1 VIKKL
6 KPLEEQRRRL
16 GEIKSATTRTMPS
29 KLKKAIGAV
38 KDQTSISLAKVAN
51 GATGGGDLTT
61 LEVAI
66 LKATSHDE
74 EVPIDDRLVT
84 EILGIISSKKSHA
97 ASCAA
102 AIGRRIGRTRNWIVA
117 LKSLVLVLRIFQDGD
132 PYFPREVLHAMKRGA
147 KILNLSSFRDDSNSC
162 PWDFTAFVRTFA
174 LYLDER
180 LDCFL
185 TGKLQR
191 RYTNREQTGRISTN
205 STTRSR
211 FNPKAGI
218 KSHEPAVRDMK
229 PVMLLDKITYWQKLL
244 DRAIATRP
252 TGDAKANR
260 LVKMSLYAVMQESFD
275 LYRDISDGLA
285 LLLDSF
291 FHLQYQSC
299 INAFQACVRASKQ
312 FEELN
317 AFYDLSKSIGI
328 GRTSEYPSIQKIS
341 LELLETLQEFLKD
354 QSSFPASSGLY
365 PSPNSFLPPPPSSKD
380 SAVSSS
386 LDFGDSTIDTSER
399 YSDYGSFRSTS
410 LEDLMSRTEA
420 GTSSPPMS
428 CHSEPYGG
436 GRDDPNGNNFDTVS
450 TKSLPNN
457 PSVSASNL
465 ILDLL
470 SLDDVSNT
478 AEAEDVEDKKK
489 QDDSKAETFDPW
501 EALMLRD
508 DPKKKI
514 ETIEEEPSTAED
526 HQRDS
531 GNWLLAL
538 EETATQVQ
546 GNNSMAIVP
555 FGLDDPMPAF
565 QAATDQYN
573 PFLEEPVAQLAT
585 AGEPMITF
593 GGLALTGFQPEPTFQ
608 VNVPDDFEPSSTP
621 TFKATETLP
630 MKCDPFTTFESFGF
644 GETFSENGGV
654 NQQSVLQEQQIW
666 LQNQKKII
674 AKHLS

>member
-1 VIKKL
+1 
-6 KPLEEQRRRL
+6 
-16 GEIKSATTRTMPS
+16 MPS

-74 EVPIDDRLVT
+74 EVPIDDRLVS

-191 RYTNREQTGRISTN
+191 RSTNRDQTGKIST
-205 STTRSR
+205 SKSR
-211 FNPKAGI
+211 FNPKTGI

-229 PVMLLDKITYWQKLL
+229 PVMLLDKITYWQRLL

-252 TGDAKANR
+252 TGDAKSNK
-260 LVKMSLYAVMQESFD
+260 LVKMSLYAVLQESFD

-299 INAFQACVRASKQ
+299 IHAFQACVRASKQ

-317 AFYDLSKSIGI
+317 GFYDLCKSNGI

-354 QSSFPASSGLY
+354 QSSFPASAGLY
-365 PSPNSFLPPPPSSKD
+365 PSPNSLLPPPPSSKD
-380 SAVSSS
+380 SVVSSS

-399 YSDYGSFRSTS
+399 YSDCGSFRSTS

-436 GRDDPNGNNFDTVS
+436 VRDDPNGNNFDTVS

-457 PSVSASNL
+457 SSVSAFNL
-465 ILDLL
+465 TLDLL
-470 SLDDVSNT
+470 SLDDVNNT
-478 AEAEDVEDKKK
+478 AEANDVQDKKRE
-489 QDDSKAETFDPW
+489 DSKAETFDPW

-508 DPKKKI
+508 DPSKKT
-514 ETIEEEPSTAED
+514 ETIPEETFISEE
-526 HQRDS
+526 QRDS

-546 GNNSMAIVP
+546 DNNPMAIVP
-555 FGLDDPMPAF
+555 FGLNDPMPAF
-565 QAATDQYN
+565 QDAMDQYN
-573 PFLEEPVAQLAT
+573 PFLEEPVAQLAAAGAT
-585 AGEPMITF
+585 GEPITTF
-593 GGLALTGFQPEPTFQ
+593 NPLAMTEFQPEPTFQ
-608 VNVPDDFEPSSTP
+608 VNAPEDFEPSSTP
-621 TFKATETLP
+621 TFKATGILP
-630 MKCDPFTTFESFGF
+630 VKGDPFADPFESFGF
-644 GETFSENGGV
+644 GDTFSENGGV
-654 NQQSVLQEQQIW
+654 HEQSVLQEQHLW
-666 LQNQKKII
+666 LQNQNKIL
-674 AKHLS
+674 AKHLN

>member
-1 VIKKL
+1 
-6 KPLEEQRRRL
+6 
-16 GEIKSATTRTMPS
+16 MPS

-38 KDQTSISLAKVAN
+38 KDQTSISFAKVAN

-191 RYTNREQTGRISTN
+191 RYTIRDQTGRISTN
-205 STTRSR
+205 TTNSRSR
-211 FNPKAGI
+211 FNPKTGI

-229 PVMLLDKITYWQKLL
+229 PVMLLDKITYWQRLL

-252 TGDAKANR
+252 TGDAKANK
-260 LVKMSLYAVMQESFD
+260 LVKMSLYAVMQETFD

-299 INAFQACVRASKQ
+299 IHAFQACVRASKQ

-317 AFYDLSKSIGI
+317 RFYDICKSIGI

-365 PSPNSFLPPPPSSKD
+365 PSPNSLLPPPPSSKD

-465 ILDLL
+465 TLDLL

-478 AEAEDVEDKKK
+478 AEAKDVEDKKK

-508 DPKKKI
+508 DPRKKI
-514 ETIEEEPSTAED
+514 EAIQEEPSTSED
-526 HQRDS
+526 QRDS

-538 EETATQVQ
+538 EVTATQVQ
-546 GNNSMAIVP
+546 DNNSMAIVP

-565 QAATDQYN
+565 QAAMDQYN
-573 PFLEEPVAQLAT
+573 PFLEEPVAELA
-585 AGEPMITF
+585 AAEEPMTTF
-593 GGLALTGFQPEPTFQ
+593 SALALTEFQPEPTFQ
-608 VNVPDDFEPSSTP
+608 VNVPEDFEPSSTP
-621 TFKATETLP
+621 TFKATGTLP
-630 MKCDPFTTFESFGF
+630 VECDPFTTFESTFGF
-644 GETFSENGGV
+644 GETLSENGGV
-654 NQQSVLQEQQIW
+654 NQQSVLQEQQLW

>member
-1 VIKKL
+1 
-6 KPLEEQRRRL
+6 
-16 GEIKSATTRTMPS
+16 MPS

-74 EVPIDDRLVT
+74 EVPIDDRLVS

-191 RYTNREQTGRISTN
+191 RYTNRDQTGRISSN
-205 STTRSR
+205 SNTSRSR
-211 FNPKAGI
+211 FNTKTAI

-229 PVMLLDKITYWQKLL
+229 PVMLLDKITYWQRLL

-252 TGDAKANR
+252 TGDAKSNK
-260 LVKMSLYAVMQESFD
+260 LVKMSLYAVVQESFD

-299 INAFQACVRASKQ
+299 IHAFQASVRASKQ

-317 AFYDLSKSIGI
+317 GFYDLCKSNGV

-354 QSSFPASSGLY
+354 QSSFPASAGLY
-365 PSPNSFLPPPPSSKD
+365 PSPNSLLPPPPSSKD
-380 SAVSSS
+380 SMVSSS

-428 CHSEPYGG
+428 CHSEPYGYAG

-450 TKSLPNN
+450 TKSLPND
-457 PSVSASNL
+457 PSVSASSQTF
-465 ILDLL
+465 DLL
-470 SLDDVSNT
+470 SLDDVNNT
-478 AEAEDVEDKKK
+478 AEAKDVKDKK
-489 QDDSKAETFDPW
+489 QDDSKAEKSFDPW

-508 DPKKKI
+508 DPMKKI
-514 ETIEEEPSTAED
+514 ETTTDEPSISED
-526 HQRDS
+526 QRDS

-546 GNNSMAIVP
+546 DNNSMAIVP
-555 FGLDDPMPAF
+555 FGLADPMPVF
-565 QAATDQYN
+565 QDAMDQYN
-573 PFLEEPVAQLAT
+573 PFLEEPVAQLAA
-585 AGEPMITF
+585 AGELLTTF
-593 GGLALTGFQPEPTFQ
+593 NPLAVTEFQPKPTFQ
-608 VNVPDDFEPSSTP
+608 VNVPEDFEPSSTP
-621 TFKATETLP
+621 TFKAAGVLP
-630 MKCDPFTTFESFGF
+630 VKGDPFTTFENFGF
-644 GETFSENGGV
+644 VDTFSENGGV
-654 NQQSVLQEQQIW
+654 HDQSVLQEQQLW
-666 LQNQKKII
+666 LQNQNKIL
-674 AKHLS
+674 AKHLN

>member
-1 VIKKL
+1 
-6 KPLEEQRRRL
+6 
-16 GEIKSATTRTMPS
+16 MPS

-74 EVPIDDRLVT
+74 EVPIDDRLVS

-97 ASCAA
+97 AACAA

-132 PYFPREVLHAMKRGA
+132 PYFPREVLHAMKRGS

-191 RYTNREQTGRISTN
+191 RYTNLDQTGKISA
-205 STTRSR
+205 STTYRSR
-211 FNPKAGI
+211 FNPRTGI

-229 PVMLLDKITYWQKLL
+229 PVMLLDKITYWQRLL

-252 TGDAKANR
+252 TGDAKSNK
-260 LVKMSLYAVMQESFD
+260 LVKMSLYAVVQESFD

-285 LLLDSF
+285 ILLDSF

-299 INAFQACVRASKQ
+299 MHAFQACVRASKQ

-317 AFYDLSKSIGI
+317 GFYDLCKSNGV

-354 QSSFPASSGLY
+354 QSSFPASTGMY
-365 PSPNSFLPPPPSSKD
+365 PSPNSLLPPPHSSKD
-380 SAVSSS
+380 STVSSS

-428 CHSEPYGG
+428 CHSEPHGG

-457 PSVSASNL
+457 PYVSASNL
-465 ILDLL
+465 ALDLVL
-470 SLDDVSNT
+470 LDDVNADKT
-478 AEAEDVEDKKK
+478 KDVEEEKKK
-489 QDDSKAETFDPW
+489 QEDSKAETFDPW

-508 DPKKKI
+508 DRRKSI
-514 ETIEEEPSTAED
+514 ETIPEETSTSED
-526 HQRDS
+526 QTDS

-546 GNNSMAIVP
+546 DDNSMAIVP

-565 QAATDQYN
+565 QATMDPYN
-573 PFLEEPVAQLAT
+573 PFLEEPAATLPEFEPLAA
-585 AGEPMITF
+585 AGPTRELMTTF
-593 GGLALTGFQPEPTFQ
+593 SALAVTEPTFQ
-608 VNVPDDFEPSSTP
+608 VHIPEDFEPSSTP
-621 TFKATETLP
+621 TFKAALP
-630 MKCDPFTTFESFGF
+630 TKCDPFVTFESFGF
-644 GETFSENGGV
+644 GDTFSENGV
-654 NQQSVLQEQQIW
+654 VHQQAVLQEQQLW
-666 LQNQKKII
+666 LQNQNKII
-674 AKHLS
+674 AKHLN

>member
-1 VIKKL
+1 
-6 KPLEEQRRRL
+6 
-16 GEIKSATTRTMPS
+16 MPS

-74 EVPIDDRLVT
+74 EVPIDDRLVS

-147 KILNLSSFRDDSNSC
+147 KILNLSTFRDDSNSC

-191 RYTNREQTGRISTN
+191 RYTNRDQTGRNSN
-205 STTRSR
+205 STSRSR
-211 FNPKAGI
+211 FNPKTGI
-218 KSHEPAVRDMK
+218 KSHEQAVRDMK
-229 PVMLLDKITYWQKLL
+229 PVMLLDKITYWQRLL
-244 DRAIATRP
+244 DRAITTRP
-252 TGDAKANR
+252 TGDARSNK
-260 LVKMSLYAVMQESFD
+260 LVKMSLYAVVQESFD

-299 INAFQACVRASKQ
+299 IHAFQACVRASKQ

-317 AFYDLSKSIGI
+317 GFFDLCKSNGI

-354 QSSFPASSGLY
+354 QSSFPASAGLY
-365 PSPNSFLPPPPSSKD
+365 PSPNSLLLPPPSSKD

-399 YSDYGSFRSTS
+399 YSDYGSFHSTS

-436 GRDDPNGNNFDTVS
+436 GREDPNGNNFDTVS

-457 PSVSASNL
+457 PSVSASDL
-465 ILDLL
+465 TLDLV
-470 SLDDVSNT
+470 SLDDVNHT
-478 AEAEDVEDKKK
+478 AETKHVEDKNH
-489 QDDSKAETFDPW
+489 DDSKAETFDPW

-508 DPKKKI
+508 DPRKKI
-514 ETIEEEPSTAED
+514 ETIPEEPSTSED
-526 HQRDS
+526 QRDS

-546 GNNSMAIVP
+546 DNNSMAIVP

-565 QAATDQYN
+565 QAAVDQYN
-573 PFLEEPVAQLAT
+573 PFLEEPAARLAAT
-585 AGEPMITF
+585 GEPMTMF
-593 GGLALTGFQPEPTFQ
+593 NSLAVTEFKPEPTFQ
-608 VNVPDDFEPSSTP
+608 VNVPEDFEPSSTP
-621 TFKATETLP
+621 TFKATGLSP
-630 MKCDPFTTFESFGF
+630 VKGPFATFESFGF
-644 GETFSENGGV
+644 GDTFSENGGV
-654 NQQSVLQEQQIW
+654 HEQSVLQEQQLW
-666 LQNQKKII
+666 LQNQNKIL
-674 AKHLS
+674 AKHLN